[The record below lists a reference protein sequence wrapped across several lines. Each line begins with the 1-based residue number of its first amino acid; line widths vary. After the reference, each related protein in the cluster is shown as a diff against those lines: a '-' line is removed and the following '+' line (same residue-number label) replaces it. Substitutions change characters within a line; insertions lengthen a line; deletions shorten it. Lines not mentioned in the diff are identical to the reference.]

1 MKILDIEIVDEN
13 TRTVSSDESTL
24 SKSMTIMAGS
34 SQLQSHRNKPMR
46 SESRSGNR
54 NVTRHEISHHDESES
69 DTSASPIN
77 EFSNTPTYR
86 VPTKSS
92 RGNILIGFFFCFSTV
107 R

>member
-1 MKILDIEIVDEN
+1 
-13 TRTVSSDESTL
+13 
-24 SKSMTIMAGS
+24 MTIMAGS
-34 SQLQSHRNKPMR
+34 SQLQSHRKPIR

-54 NVTRHEISHHDESES
+54 NPSRHEIAHHDESES

-92 RGNILIGFFFCFSTV
+92 RGN
-107 R
+107 

>member
-1 MKILDIEIVDEN
+1 MQNLSKTKIIVNDN
-13 TRTVSSDESTL
+13 FVSMLIDESTL

-34 SQLQSHRNKPMR
+34 SQLQSHRSKPTR

-54 NVTRHEISHHDESES
+54 NSSRHEITHHDESES

-92 RGNILIGFFFCFSTV
+92 RGN
-107 R
+107 